1 MAFSVNTNTSA
12 LIALQTLNQTQ
23 RSLADTQVRINSGFK
38 VGSAK
43 DNASTFAIAQGMR
56 GDIAGLQSVQD
67 TLALA
72 QSTVAVALNAAQ
84 QISDALNTIKAKAT
98 AGQAA
103 NVDRNSIQ
111 NDINSAVNQINTV
124 AAAAQFNGVNL
135 LNNSS
140 PTGLDVVSSLNR
152 TSATS
157 VTTASINVAA
167 QDLRAATIGVNS
179 INITG
184 GTSVKFTQSAGLAFA
199 NADTVAITVTNAAG
213 NAVNYTF
220 EVTDASAPLTT
231 TTTTTTD
238 PNAAAGTVAVAVVSN
253 PATDTPAQTLGK
265 LFTAMRGVGLTVQN
279 NEDGSFNVSSSGT
292 MTAATQTIAAG
303 GLAAGAIGSNPALAL
318 TAVESAIN
326 TVKTALGKLGTA
338 ANQLQAQG
346 DFVKSLSNTLT
357 TGVSTLVDADLAQE
371 SATLQALQTKQQL
384 GIQALSIANQQ
395 SGAVLSLF
403 R

>member
-1 MAFSVNTNTSA
+1 MAFSVNTNASA
-12 LIALQTLNQTQ
+12 LVALQTLNQTQ
-23 RSLADTQVRINSGFK
+23 RSLADTQARINSGYK

-67 TLALA
+67 SLSLG

-84 QISDALNTIKAKAT
+84 QISDALNSIKQKVT
-98 AGQAA
+98 QGQAA
-103 NVDRNSIQ
+103 NVDRTSIQ
-111 NDINSAVNQINTV
+111 NDINSLVNQINTV

-140 PTGLDVVSSLNR
+140 PTGLDVISSLNR
-152 TSATS
+152 TSATA

-167 QDLRAATIGVNS
+167 QDLRASTIGVNS
-179 INITG
+179 LNITG
-184 GTSVKFTQSAGLAFA
+184 GSSVKFTQSAGLTFA
-199 NADTVAITVTNAAG
+199 NGDTVSVTVNNAAG

-220 EVTDASAPLTT
+220 EVTDGTAPLNTATT
-231 TTTTTTD
+231 TTAD

-253 PATDTPAQTLGK
+253 PSTDTPAQTLGK

-279 NEDGSFNVSSSGT
+279 NEDGSFSVSSSGT

-303 GLAAGAIGSNPALAL
+303 GLTAGTIGSNPALAM
-318 TAVESAIN
+318 TAVETAIN

-338 ANQLQAQG
+338 ANQLQAAG

>member
-1 MAFSVNTNTSA
+1 V
-12 LIALQTLNQTQ
+12 TQ
-23 RSLADTQVRINSGFK
+23 
-38 VGSAK
+38 
-43 DNASTFAIAQGMR
+43 
-56 GDIAGLQSVQD
+56 
-67 TLALA
+67 
-72 QSTVAVALNAAQ
+72 
-84 QISDALNTIKAKAT
+84 
-98 AGQAA
+98 GQAA
-103 NVDRNSIQ
+103 NVDRTSIQ
-111 NDINSAVNQINTV
+111 NDINSLVNQINTV

-140 PTGLDVVSSLNR
+140 PTGLDVISSLNR
-152 TSATS
+152 TSATA

-167 QDLRAATIGVNS
+167 QDLRASTIGVNS
-179 INITG
+179 LNITG
-184 GTSVKFTQSAGLAFA
+184 GSSVKFTQSAGLTFA
-199 NADTVAITVTNAAG
+199 NGDTVSVTVNNAAG

-220 EVTDASAPLTT
+220 EVTDGTAPLNTATT
-231 TTTTTTD
+231 TTAD

-253 PATDTPAQTLGK
+253 PSTDTPAQTLGK

-279 NEDGSFNVSSSGT
+279 NEDGSFSVSSSGT

-303 GLAAGAIGSNPALAL
+303 GLTAGTIGSNPALAM
-318 TAVESAIN
+318 TAVETAIN

-338 ANQLQAQG
+338 ANQLQAAG